1 MIVAANWKMNPA
13 MEEASKLA
21 MAYASQT
28 YDGVT
33 RILFP
38 PHPYLVQM
46 AMRLA
51 DSGIRVGGQDCHA
64 ATSGAHTGDVAA
76 HMLAAC
82 GADIVLLGHSER
94 RSDHGE
100 NDALVRAKA
109 ETALADG
116 LSVMICVGETL
127 QERDAGNAQKVVLS
141 QLADSMPDDIDPQRV
156 MVAYEP
162 VWAIGT
168 GKVAS
173 TEDIAAMHAVIH
185 SWLDERGLKPVPV
198 LYGGSVKPDNA
209 GAIFAVPHV
218 DGALVGG
225 ASLKLMILPP
235 SAKPRWKCCHPN
247 RTLEFDID
255 WPYNCAIANKQVL
268 IHANAGPDHPYP
280 DCTGADWR
288 GAFAAFRRRWP
299 RYWRRRW
306 RRRWRL
312 HEALAQQ
319 TC

>member
-13 MEEASKLA
+13 MEEAGKLA

-28 YDGVT
+28 YDGMT

-141 QLADSMPDDIDPQRV
+141 QLAGSMPDDIDPQRV

-173 TEDIAAMHAVIH
+173 TEDIAIMHAVIR

-225 ASLKLMILPP
+225 ASLK
-235 SAKPRWKCCHPN
+235 
-247 RTLEFDID
+247 
-255 WPYNCAIANKQVL
+255 
-268 IHANAGPDHPYP
+268 
-280 DCTGADWR
+280 ADD
-288 GAFAAFRRRWP
+288 FAAICQAAMEVLP
-299 RYWRRRW
+299 S
-306 RRRWRL
+306 
-312 HEALAQQ
+312 Q
-319 TC
+319 